1 MQILTIDAQLRE
13 RVRELLSGLCNG
25 LYEREEAM
33 KLALL
38 TALAGE
44 SIFLLGPPGV
54 GKSLIARQTKARLSG
69 WDFF

>member
-1 MQILTIDAQLRE
+1 MDAQLRE
-13 RVRELLSGLCNG
+13 RVRELLARLCNG

-44 SIFLLGPPGV
+44 SIFLLV
-54 GKSLIARQTKARLSG
+54 NTVDNSTL
-69 WDFF
+69 